1 MIEYHYHIDLEL
13 DEENISLWLD
23 RVINRFD
30 FELGELNY
38 YFVDDNELYKINMEY
53 LNHDTLTDIISF
65 DYTVG
70 RIISGD
76 IFISIDRVK
85 ENADELGQLFH
96 VELRRVM
103 SHGVLHY
110 IGLKDKT
117 DEEKV
122 LMRNAEDEALALY

>member
-1 MIEYHYHIDLEL
+1 MIEYHYHVDLEL
-13 DEENISLWLD
+13 DEMNISLWLD
-23 RVINRFD
+23 RVISRFD

-38 YFVDDNELYKINMEY
+38 YFVDDQELHKINMEY

-85 ENADELGQLFH
+85 DNAKDLGELFH

-117 DEEKV
+117 DKEKII
-122 LMRNAEDEALALY
+122 MRSAEDEALALY

>member
-38 YFVDDNELYKINMEY
+38 YFVDDNELHRINMEY
-53 LNHDTLTDIISF
+53 LKHDTLTDIISF

-85 ENADELGQLFH
+85 ENANELGELFH

>member
-13 DEENISLWLD
+13 DEQNISLWLD
-23 RVINRFD
+23 RVIRRFD

-38 YFVDDNELYKINMEY
+38 YFVDDEELHKINMEY

-85 ENADELGQLFH
+85 ENANELGELFH

>member
-13 DEENISLWLD
+13 DEQNISLWLD
-23 RVINRFD
+23 RVISRFD

-38 YFVDDNELYKINMEY
+38 YFVDDEELHKINMEY

-85 ENADELGQLFH
+85 ENANELGELFH